1 MWAYADFRFYER
13 WVNEYMYY
21 IPYYPNDLRY
31 ASQSPLITEKEKEK
45 LAEITLENLQKDAV
59 TIQLL
64 DQLSSSTNEPQYLN
78 TLNYTREVKLRNIN
92 QLDYLY
98 RNITGN
104 APNYQKSSEASRNT
118 EIGIQDVVERCIED
132 YEENYKASLRSSSSA
147 VQQLY
152 YQLSSVGYMAANQ
165 LYNYHNS
172 RNSEL
177 GITLNRQLEDQGGYP
192 FVIDIEEAA
201 EQNTAYRTA
210 IWTGEHLQV
219 TLMSIPVGDNIGLEV
234 HPTHDQFV
242 RIEDGDGLVQMGS
255 QENNL
260 TYRRQISDSSAV
272 MIPAGTWHNITNIG
286 DEPLKLYTIYA
297 PPEHPFGTLHQT
309 KADALALE

>member
-1 MWAYADFRFYER
+1 
-13 WVNEYMYY
+13 MYY

-31 ASQSPLITEKEKEK
+31 ASHPPSITEKEKEE

-64 DQLSSSTNEPQYLN
+64 DQLSSSTNEQQYLN
-78 TLNYTREVKLRNIN
+78 TINYTREIKLRNIN

-104 APNYQKSSEASRNT
+104 APSYQTGNEARGNR
-118 EIGIQDVVERCIED
+118 ELGIQDVVERCIED
-132 YEENYKASLRSSSSA
+132 YEENYKASLKSSSSA
-147 VQQLY
+147 VQQLH

-165 LYNYHNS
+165 LYNFYHYS
-172 RNSEL
+172 RNSES
-177 GITLNRQLEDQGGYP
+177 GTTLNRQLEDQGGEP

-234 HPTHDQFV
+234 HPNHDQFV
-242 RIEDGDGLVQMGS
+242 RIEDGDGLVQMGN
-255 QENNL
+255 QENNI
-260 TYRRQISDSSAV
+260 TYRRQLSDSSAV
-272 MIPAGTWHNITNIG
+272 MIPAGTWHNITNTG

-297 PPEHPFGTLHQT
+297 PPEHPFGTVHQT
-309 KADALALE
+309 KADALASE

>member
-1 MWAYADFRFYER
+1 
-13 WVNEYMYY
+13 MYY

-31 ASQSPLITEKEKEK
+31 ASQSPSITEKEKEE
-45 LAEITLENLQKDAV
+45 LAEITLENLQKDVV

-64 DQLSSSTNEPQYLN
+64 DQLSTSTNQQQYLN
-78 TLNYTREVKLRNIN
+78 TLNYTREIKLRNIN

-98 RNITGN
+98 RTITGN
-104 APNYQKSSEASRNT
+104 APNYQTASEASRNT

-132 YEENYKASLRSSSSA
+132 YEGNYKASLKSSSSA

-165 LYNYHNS
+165 LYNIYHYSRKSNS
-172 RNSEL
+172 AT
-177 GITLNRQLEDQGGYP
+177 TLNRQLEDHGGEP

-219 TLMSIPVGDNIGLEV
+219 TLMSIPIGNNIGLEV
-234 HPTHDQFV
+234 HPNHDQFI
-242 RIEDGDGLVQMGS
+242 RIEDGDGVVQMGN

-260 TYRRQISDSSAV
+260 TYRRQLSDSSAV
-272 MIPAGTWHNITNIG
+272 MIPAGTWHNITNTG

-297 PPEHPFGTLHQT
+297 PPEHSFGTVHQT
-309 KADALALE
+309 KADALASE